1 MRRNGAKSWLDFWN
15 GDTAIY
21 ACDRHRELHYEG
33 VARDLSA
40 HVPSPD
46 SLVLDY
52 GCGEALFAARL
63 ARECSRLLLYDGAPL
78 VREKLRARFGNEP
91 RIEILEDGTLGAVTD
106 GSLDLVVA
114 NSLIQYLG
122 PSEFS
127 RLLDLWR
134 AKLKTG
140 GRLLLADIPTPRSN
154 PLNDAA
160 ALLRFGW
167 RGGFLGAASASL
179 ARLYLSDYRRLRN
192 QLGFLPLWR
201 GGIGGAATTARLRR
215 QPLVAQRRPQP
226 GPDCASSRKP
236 AIRWRNGPPRG

>member
-1 MRRNGAKSWLDFWN
+1 MRRNGAKSWVDFWN

-91 RIEILEDGTLGAVTD
+91 RIEILEA
-106 GSLDLVVA
+106 A
-114 NSLIQYLG
+114 
-122 PSEFS
+122 
-127 RLLDLWR
+127 
-134 AKLKTG
+134 AA
-140 GRLLLADIPTPRSN
+140 GRHP
-154 PLNDAA
+154 DAA
-160 ALLRFGW
+160 VQ
-167 RGGFLGAASASL
+167 SAE
-179 ARLYLSDYRRLRN
+179 
-192 QLGFLPLWR
+192 
-201 GGIGGAATTARLRR
+201 
-215 QPLVAQRRPQP
+215 
-226 GPDCASSRKP
+226 
-236 AIRWRNGPPRG
+236 

>member
-1 MRRNGAKSWLDFWN
+1 MTPRRL
-15 GDTAIY
+15 
-21 ACDRHRELHYEG
+21 
-33 VARDLSA
+33 
-40 HVPSPD
+40 
-46 SLVLDY
+46 
-52 GCGEALFAARL
+52 CGEGCAR
-63 ARECSRLLLYDGAPL
+63 AST
-78 VREKLRARFGNEP
+78 NEA

-106 GSLDLVVA
+106 ASLDLVVA

-154 PLNDAA
+154 PLTDAA

-179 ARLYLSDYRRLRN
+179 ARLYLSDYRRLRKE
-192 QLGFLPLWR
+192 LGFR
-201 GGIGGAATTARLRR
+201 RYGADELEGLLLRR
-215 QPLVAQRRPQP
+215 GYGARRSPRNIGHNQGRLCFVAQAGDLPPRVVAAR
-226 GPDCASSRKP
+226 ASAIRKP
-236 AIRWRNGPPRG
+236 AVAVFDD

>member
-40 HVPSPD
+40 HVASAD
-46 SLVLDY
+46 ALVLDY

-63 ARECSRLLLYDGAPL
+63 ARECGTLLLYDAAPH
-78 VREKLRARFGNEP
+78 VREKLRARFGNEG
-91 RIEILEDGTLGAVTD
+91 RIQILEEGTLGAVAD
-106 GSLDLVVA
+106 ASLDLVVA
-114 NSLIQYLG
+114 NSLIQYLEPG
-122 PSEFS
+122 QFS
-127 RLLDLWR
+127 GLLDLWR
-134 AKLKTG
+134 AKLKAG

-154 PLNDAA
+154 PLTDAA

-179 ARLYLSDYRRLRN
+179 ARLYFSDYRRLRRE
-192 QLGFLPLWR
+192 LGFFR
-201 GGIGGAATTARLRR
+201 YGAEELEGLLRR
-215 QPLVAQRRPQP
+215 RGYSARRLPRNVGHNQ
-226 GPDCASSRKP
+226 SRLCLI
-236 AIRWRNGPPRG
+236 ARVDD

>member
-1 MRRNGAKSWLDFWN
+1 MRRNRAKSWLDFWN

-21 ACDRHRELHYEG
+21 ACDRHRALHYEG

-91 RIEILEDGTLGAVTD
+91 RIEILEDGTLDGVTD
-106 GSLDLVVA
+106 ASLDLVVA
-114 NSLIQYLG
+114 NSLVQYLG

-127 RLLDLWR
+127 RLLDR
-134 AKLKTG
+134 NRCDRCT
-140 GRLLLADIPTPRSN
+140 TH
-154 PLNDAA
+154 AA
-160 ALLRFGW
+160 AF
-167 RGGFLGAASASL
+167 
-179 ARLYLSDYRRLRN
+179 
-192 QLGFLPLWR
+192 
-201 GGIGGAATTARLRR
+201 
-215 QPLVAQRRPQP
+215 
-226 GPDCASSRKP
+226 
-236 AIRWRNGPPRG
+236 